1 MQIHTA
7 EKMMSHPDHLQDY
20 DDSARWWAEVGIYEQ
35 LYREYEE
42 LKPDMSFEEF
52 CEQHRNAR

>member
-1 MQIHTA
+1 
-7 EKMMSHPDHLQDY
+7 MSDPLLEIDP
-20 DDSARWWAEVGIYEQ
+20 DDSARWWSECGIYEQ

-52 CEQHRNAR
+52 CEQHQDAR